1 MQALAARY
9 NYLFRSTRGLVLVA
23 VAGLA
28 LVVAIWGTLSGP
40 MAELGIKDV
49 TVQILGFDLDPVA
62 REGRLIML
70 YHAIAMTVVAI
81 EVYLIT
87 DRVPMTARQQTSINA
102 TITIGYLSA
111 LIFGLVFAYLGHNWI
126 FHGLFI
132 AGQTL
137 VFFAGLQLAAALWP
151 WKPEH
156 HIQDKAKSHWGN
168 IDLERV
174 AYFTMAVCTLGSAIF
189 GAVAGS
195 FYGNGFET
203 FLGEDVVRQPNKP
216 MLMNAIIGHLHIM
229 LTLIGVAIALLV
241 GQWVEFKGILHKI
254 AMPFMIFGTI
264 VTTFGAW
271 YVVVPSDFDAHTIIF
286 VGSTFVLLAG
296 LFLVIH
302 GFGWLIRQHSAPGA
316 SLGQKLKALIKDP
329 LRFGALWQMVFMN
342 FTVSGVGIFM
352 AVKLDEII
360 RVWPFREERIML
372 TGHWHILATLMATI
386 ILFYYADL
394 AGLKGKARQWFGWII
409 IIGSDVAFAAITVFG
424 LKRLFVSEA
433 GQQPLVNWT
442 MILGDIGLV
451 LVILALAAFMIWRL
465 VDLFKARG
473 RWHQEHEEDRLQL
486 AQRADSALAAE
497 RTAREVT
504 Q

>member
-1 MQALAARY
+1 MQAFATRFT
-9 NYLFRSTRGLVLVA
+9 YLFRSTRGLVLVA

-28 LVVAIWGTLSGP
+28 LVTAIWGTLSGP

-49 TVQILGFDLDPVA
+49 TVQILGFDLDPIE

-70 YHAIAMTVVAI
+70 YHSIAMTVVAI

-87 DRVPMTARQQTSINA
+87 DRVTMTARQQTSINA
-102 TITIGYLSA
+102 TVTIGYLTA

-151 WKPEH
+151 WQKAY
-156 HIQDKAKSHWGN
+156 HIKDKAKSHWGN

-174 AYFTMAVCTLGSAIF
+174 AYFTMAVATLGSALF
-189 GAVAGS
+189 GAIAGS
-195 FYGNGFET
+195 FFGNGFLT

-216 MLMNAIIGHLHIM
+216 VLMEAIIGHLHIM

-241 GQWVEFKGILHKI
+241 GQWLDFKGRWHKI

-264 VTTFGAW
+264 VTTIGAW

-286 VGSTFVLLAG
+286 VGSSFVLLAG
-296 LFLVIH
+296 LFLVIF
-302 GFGWLIRQHSAPGA
+302 GFNKLIQEQGGAGA
-316 SLGQKLKALIKDP
+316 SFGQKMKALVKDS
-329 LRFGALWQMVFMN
+329 LKFGALWQMIFMN
-342 FTVSGVGIFM
+342 FTVSFVGIFM

-360 RVWPFREERIML
+360 RVWPHREERIML
-372 TGHWHILATLMATI
+372 TGHWHILATLTATI
-386 ILFYYADL
+386 ILLYYADV
-394 AGLKGKARQWFGWII
+394 AGLKGRVRQWFGWIVV
-409 IIGSDVAFAAITVFG
+409 IGSDLAFAAMTVFG

-433 GQQPLVNWT
+433 AQQPLVNSL
-442 MILGDIGLV
+442 MLLGDIGLV
-451 LVILALAAFMIWRL
+451 LVILALAAFLVWRL
-465 VDLFKARG
+465 VDLFRRRG
-473 RWHQEHEEDRLQL
+473 RWTEELQIDNEQIK
-486 AQRADSALAAE
+486 ARSDYPAAGKA
-497 RTAREVT
+497 TGEVT
-504 Q
+504 R